1 MERFHG
7 KGMRSLSLSASA
19 AKRRNQ
25 AGLLRKSYRAIAQA
39 LAAHELAP
47 GSPERPVASL
57 V

>member
-25 AGLLRKSYRAIAQA
+25 VGLLRESHRAIAQA
-39 LAAHELAP
+39 LAAPELAP
-47 GSPERPVASL
+47 GLPERPVASL

>member
-25 AGLLRKSYRAIAQA
+25 AGLLRKSYRAIERA

-47 GSPERPVASL
+47 GSPQRPVASL